1 MSDEET
7 NRLLNEMLQALNRSG
22 GRQDDPNVKKANKAY
37 EDHIRLQNKSNDLE
51 KKNQTTVSKGL
62 IQADKA
68 AKASMRLMNSVERAS
83 TALRENREQFSSLDS
98 SIELAGQ
105 GFKLAGKAA
114 GLAITGLGALG
125 GLLPGVGKSIAG
137 FGSELGKLAA
147 GVAEIVADV
156 AVAVMKQFTKELDR
170 INGAFRTVAQTGALG
185 AEGMSGLAKQAINAG
200 LSFNQFAK
208 VVSKESQGL
217 AFAFSTT
224 GKAAQGLS
232 DTTKAMRPFREQL
245 LTLGIGVEQQNELAA
260 KYIVRQQRLRRG
272 EIRDSQALAQGSQEY
287 AKSLVTLSKI
297 TGQSIDATEKQREAL
312 LADTRKGAAL
322 REIERTTGKDAFLV
336 AEKVIGTL
344 QGIPQLKDFGTGL
357 ADALGGA
364 GTDAAVEFM
373 KSAGA
378 IGPQVVAQL
387 KSGSIGVQQA
397 LDLLQKGAVTTF
409 KGIGGDA
416 TAAVASQTG
425 TAAESIFQF
434 GQAFSQIK
442 NLGEAYSTAQ
452 KNTNKLM
459 GTQDGLT
466 KDVVAAQ
473 QAMIRAATELD
484 NLALQT
490 ILPAAGSAVKGFTDV
505 LAQTTIGLA
514 KHLKVLKEEGG
525 QGFLDS
531 IAKDVNTAGKQIDEA
546 TGGFFSGIKDYI
558 DNNIGTAQ
566 GIGTGG
572 LVGGGAGALIGS
584 LVGPAGTVIGAKIGA
599 TLGLY
604 LGNMFSSKS
613 SPLAGGLAEGGS
625 AQAGKDYLVGENGP
639 EILKMGKT
647 SGVVIPGQVGPGVP
661 GRTPGTFDVKL
672 GDGTKVTV
680 DAKGNE
686 LGRTTPTIGGLSMSS
701 FADGSTSM
709 KKQTTIG
716 DGVNLT
722 QDYVNGQMAGQ
733 RTDSGN
739 LSTYTSEGGVNSVN
753 YKMGDGVKVGAQGAA
768 SGGKFDALSQLRSTA
783 GPSGGIGNAGGLS
796 ISNQGLNDMEGGPAA
811 GQTQTIQG
819 DGGSNEKLL
828 AVMEAM
834 LEQNQKA
841 VRLQDEQLQATRNN

>member
-7 NRLLNEMLQALNRSG
+7 NRLLNEMLQALQRSG

-125 GLLPGVGKSIAG
+125 GVLPGVGKSIAG
-137 FGSELGKLAA
+137 LGAELGKLAA
-147 GVAEIVADV
+147 GVAEVVADT
-156 AVAVMKQFTKELDR
+156 AVAVMKQFIKEIDR

-185 AEGMSGLAKQAINAG
+185 AEGMSGLGKQATNAG

-217 AFAFSTT
+217 ALAFSTT
-224 GKAAQGLS
+224 GEAAQGLS

-245 LTLGIGVEQQNELAA
+245 LTLGVGVEQQNELAA

-272 EIRDSQALAQGSQEY
+272 EIRDSRALAQGSQEY

-297 TGQSIDATEKQREAL
+297 TGQSIEATEKQREAL

-322 REIERTTGKDAFLV
+322 REIERLAGKDAFDV
-336 AEKVIGTL
+336 AENVITTL
-344 QGIPQLKDFGTGL
+344 QGIPQIKDFGTGL

-364 GTDAAVEFM
+364 GTEASVKFM
-373 KSAGA
+373 QSAGA

-387 KSGSIGVQQA
+387 KSGTIGVQQA
-397 LDLLQKGAVTTF
+397 LNMLSKGAIDTF

-416 TAAVASQTG
+416 TAMVASQTG
-425 TAAESIFQF
+425 TAAESIMKF
-434 GQAFSQIK
+434 GQEFMQIK
-442 NLGEAYSTAQ
+442 DLGKAFNDAEAER
-452 KNTNKLM
+452 NKLQR
-459 GTQDGLT
+459 TSDKLT
-466 KDVVAAQ
+466 KNVIDAQ
-473 QAMIRAATELD
+473 QSMIRAAKELD
-484 NLALQT
+484 DLALQH
-490 ILPAAGSAVKGFTDV
+490 ILPKASGAIKGFTKI
-505 LAQTTIGLA
+505 LASSTIQLGKQLTILDE
-514 KHLKVLKEEGG
+514 KGVE
-525 QGFLDS
+525 GFLDDLKDKVKDITGIDVTKNPFEGIGDKLIETLNFGLSGAAVGAAIGGPIAS
-531 IAKDVNTAGKQIDEA
+531 II
-546 TGGFFSGIKDYI
+546 GGV
-558 DNNIGTAQ
+558 
-566 GIGTGG
+566 IGTGFG
-572 LVGGGAGALIGS
+572 VFKNFFQSEDKNPRLDGV
-584 LVGPAGTVIGAKIGA
+584 
-599 TLGLY
+599 
-604 LGNMFSSKS
+604 M
-613 SPLAGGLAEGGS
+613 AEGG
-625 AQAGKDYLVGENGP
+625 AATAGKDYLVGENGP

-686 LGRTTPTIGGLSMSS
+686 LHRSTPTLGGLSMSS

-716 DGVNLT
+716 GLDTLT

-733 RTDSGN
+733 RMDKGN
-739 LSTYTSEGGVNSVN
+739 LSTYTSEGGVNSIN
-753 YKMGDGVKVGAQGAA
+753 YKTASNLKVGAQSAA
-768 SGGKFDALSQLRSTA
+768 TGGKFDALSQLRSTA
-783 GPSGGIGNAGGLS
+783 GPSGGIGAAGGLS
-796 ISNQGLNDMEGGPAA
+796 ITNQGLTDMEGGPAA
-811 GQTQTIQG
+811 GQTQTIQN
-819 DGGSNEKLL
+819 DGTNNAKLL
-828 AVMEAM
+828 AVMEGI
-834 LEQNQKA
+834 LEQNQKT

>member
-245 LTLGIGVEQQNELAA
+245 LTLGIGVEQQNEIAA

-344 QGIPQLKDFGTGL
+344 QGIPQLKAFCTGL

-373 KSAGA
+373 KPAGA

-466 KDVVAAQ
+466 KNVVAAQ
-473 QAMIRAATELD
+473 ESMIRSASALD
-484 NLALQT
+484 KIALQT
-490 ILPAAGSAVKGFTDV
+490 ILPAAGDAIKSFTDMQV
-505 LAQTTIGLA
+505 TATTKIASYIETLTTKGIEAFQT
-514 KHLKVLKEEGG
+514 
-525 QGFLDS
+525 Q
-531 IAKDVNTAGKQIDEA
+531 IAKDFKAA
-546 TGGFFSGIKDYI
+546 TGVDVTKNPFEGIGDKLLETLNFGLGGAAVGAAVGGPI
-558 DNNIGTAQ
+558 ALITAAIGGA
-566 GIGTGG
+566 IGTGFG
-572 LVGGGAGALIGS
+572 IYKNFFQS
-584 LVGPAGTVIGAKIGA
+584 QDNDTK
-599 TLGLY
+599 
-604 LGNMFSSKS
+604 
-613 SPLAGGLAEGGS
+613 LAGKRATGGS

-733 RTDSGN
+733 RMDSGP
-739 LSTYTSEGGVNSVN
+739 LSTYTSEGGVSSVN

>member
-466 KDVVAAQ
+466 KNVVAAQ
-473 QAMIRAATELD
+473 ESMIRSASALD
-484 NLALQT
+484 KIALQT
-490 ILPAAGSAVKGFTDV
+490 ILPAAGDAIKSFTDMQV
-505 LAQTTIGLA
+505 TATTKIASYIETLTTKGIEAFQT
-514 KHLKVLKEEGG
+514 
-525 QGFLDS
+525 Q
-531 IAKDVNTAGKQIDEA
+531 IAKDFKAA
-546 TGGFFSGIKDYI
+546 TGVDVTKNPFEGIGDKLLETLNFGLGGAAVGAAVGGPI
-558 DNNIGTAQ
+558 ALITAAIGGA
-566 GIGTGG
+566 IGTGFG
-572 LVGGGAGALIGS
+572 IYKNFFQS
-584 LVGPAGTVIGAKIGA
+584 QDNDTK
-599 TLGLY
+599 
-604 LGNMFSSKS
+604 
-613 SPLAGGLAEGGS
+613 LAGKRATGGS

-686 LGRTTPTIGGLSMSS
+686 LHRSTPTLGGLSMSS

-716 DGVNLT
+716 DGVSLT

-739 LSTYTSEGGVNSVN
+739 LSTYTSAGGVNSVN

-811 GQTQTIQG
+811 GQTQTIQN
-819 DGGSNEKLL
+819 DGTNNAKLL